1 MEQNNFDLKTVKV
14 HRTTEGTIFEIAFVV
29 IAIVVW
35 GLIIWMIHQA
45 PDIVA
50 THFDASGKPNAYG
63 PPAGIAIPC
72 VIITIV
78 AIGLMTTAYFPRL
91 INMPTK
97 LTNIRQVK
105 LAIRGVRIAAIIL
118 LIMCL
123 ATTYTLLGM
132 ESPNAT
138 PIMAMVVLLIIET
151 IIFSIVISKTK

>member
-14 HRTTEGTIFEIAFVV
+14 YRTTEGTIFEIAFVV

-123 ATTYTLLGM
+123 AIVYTLLGM

>member
-63 PPAGIAIPC
+63 PPASIAIPC
-72 VIITIV
+72 VIITLV

>member
-14 HRTTEGTIFEIAFVV
+14 YRTTEGTIFEIAFVV

-63 PPAGIAIPC
+63 SPAGIAIPC
-72 VIITIV
+72 VIMTIV

-123 ATTYTLLGM
+123 AIVYTLLGM

-138 PIMAMVVLLIIET
+138 PIMAMVVLLIMET

>member
-45 PDIVA
+45 PDVVA

-72 VIITIV
+72 VIITLV

>member
-45 PDIVA
+45 PDVVA

-63 PPAGIAIPC
+63 SPAGIAIPC
-72 VIITIV
+72 VIMTLV

>member
-1 MEQNNFDLKTVKV
+1 MEQNKFDLKTVKV

-29 IAIVVW
+29 IAIAVW

-45 PDIVA
+45 PDVVA
-50 THFDASGKPNAYG
+50 THFDASGKPNSYG

-91 INMPTK
+91 INTPTK

-105 LAIRGVRIAAIIL
+105 LAIRGVRIVAIIL

-123 ATTYTLLGM
+123 AIVYTLLGM

-138 PIMAMVVLLIIET
+138 PVLAMVVLLIIVT

>member
-63 PPAGIAIPC
+63 SPAGIAIPC
-72 VIITIV
+72 VIMTLV

>member
-63 PPAGIAIPC
+63 SPAGIAIPC
-72 VIITIV
+72 VIMTLV

-138 PIMAMVVLLIIET
+138 PVLAMVVLLIIET

>member
-72 VIITIV
+72 VIITLV

>member
-45 PDIVA
+45 PDVVA

-63 PPAGIAIPC
+63 SPAGIAIPC